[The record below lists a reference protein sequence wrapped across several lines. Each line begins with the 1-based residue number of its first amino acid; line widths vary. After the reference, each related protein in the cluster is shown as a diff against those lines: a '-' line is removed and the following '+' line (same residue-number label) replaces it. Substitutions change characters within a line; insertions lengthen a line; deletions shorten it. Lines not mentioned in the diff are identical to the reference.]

1 MMSNKASADALS
13 GTFDMSGIVTITTT
27 TTTWKSDVSPNP
39 ADVFTLSG
47 GGGSFGTT
55 DGQNG
60 ISPLNTTTEPTG
72 TMFTAQQFITFDVDS
87 SLPKLDIDYIY
98 AGGGGTADC
107 TAPAVPGE
115 MCTPSSLPYLTF
127 TDDSDGS
134 TMTFEFSG
142 VTADGLSDWTAIF
155 TSQFNVPY
163 QTVLSDFDDSGSFSN
178 SYSAIV
184 DVTQIPPV
192 VTPEPPTWL
201 LLSTAL
207 GLAAFWRKLSAPVKP

>member
-1 MMSNKASADALS
+1 
-13 GTFDMSGIVTITTT
+13 
-27 TTTWKSDVSPNP
+27 
-39 ADVFTLSG
+39 
-47 GGGSFGTT
+47 
-55 DGQNG
+55 
-60 ISPLNTTTEPTG
+60 
-72 TMFTAQQFITFDVDS
+72 
-87 SLPKLDIDYIY
+87 
-98 AGGGGTADC
+98 
-107 TAPAVPGE
+107 
-115 MCTPSSLPYLTF
+115 
-127 TDDSDGS
+127 
-134 TMTFEFSG
+134 MTFEFSG